1 MFDELDQLKKLAR
14 AIELEAA
21 GTPEDNEEE
30 EDLPAVVIDG
40 EMDNRPYDP
49 DPKVNTYVIG
59 SSNIKSAKKPIF
71 DDEEVSE
78 DSEDDSD
85 SGEEVSDDS
94 ESVSDSGEGAN
105 IEAPIVGSVQG
116 VEGEDKAVMDCMFK
130 GLGVNLHGSLSNG
143 LHECMD
149 MCDPNCPV
157 AFKVGSFVQ
166 PKCCQT
172 PIILVVKNA
181 DGGSILTAKPTNNS
195 DEYCEGNCGCW
206 PEFAFNQDEIEPMEN
221 VKLSDIFNVMKFN
234 DAQGRTES
242 FNGGVYDETPMD
254 DAQDGALKAQ
264 SAYHCPGC
272 DECKDGEFK
281 ASWQRHTPDTLDDM
295 NAVLDEICGPMKTYS
310 AETPVIVK
318 KNLDGSTEASQSAYK
333 VSIGTGA
340 F

>member
-14 AIELEAA
+14 AIELEAT
-21 GTPEDNEEE
+21 GTPEDNVEEG
-30 EDLPAVVIDG
+30 DLPAVVIDG

-49 DPKVNTYVIG
+49 DPKVNTYIVG
-59 SSNIKSAKKPIF
+59 SSNIKTEKKPIF
-71 DDEEVSE
+71 DDEEISE
-78 DSEDDSD
+78 DSED
-85 SGEEVSDDS
+85 
-94 ESVSDSGEGAN
+94 VSDSGEG
-105 IEAPIVGSVQG
+105 E
-116 VEGEDKAVMDCMFK
+116 AVMDCMFK

-149 MCDPNCPV
+149 LCDPNCPV

-195 DEYCEGNCGCW
+195 DECCEGNCGCW

-264 SAYHCPGC
+264 SAYSCPGC

-295 NAVLDEICGPMKTYS
+295 NAFLDEICGPMKTYS

-333 VSIGTGA
+333 VSIGTGW
-340 F
+340 

>member
-21 GTPEDNEEE
+21 GTPEDNVEE

-49 DPKVNTYVIG
+49 DPKVNTYIVG
-59 SSNIKSAKKPIF
+59 SSNIKTEKKPIF
-71 DDEEVSE
+71 DDEEISE
-78 DSEDDSD
+78 DSED
-85 SGEEVSDDS
+85 
-94 ESVSDSGEGAN
+94 VSDSGEDTDT
-105 IEAPIVGSVQG
+105 EAPIVGSVQG
-116 VEGEDKAVMDCMFK
+116 VEGEDNAVMDCMFK

-181 DGGSILTAKPTNNS
+181 DGGSILTAKPTDNS

-264 SAYHCPGC
+264 SAYSCPGC

-281 ASWQRHTPDTLDDM
+281 SNWRSIDEMNEFLDD
-295 NAVLDEICGPMKTYS
+295 ICGPMKTYS
-310 AETPVIVK
+310 AESPVIVK
-318 KNLDGSTEASQSAYK
+318 KNLDGSTEASKSAYK
-333 VSIGTGA
+333 VSIGTGW
-340 F
+340 